1 MIRKYK
7 LNLEL
12 KMKRIKSIL
21 FIALLLGAGWR
32 ANAQEQEIFNLAKN
46 ELKVDVAYILGAT
59 LKVEYE
65 HLLNDWS
72 GLGAM
77 AAYNFSGDNFSNMRF
92 QMLGF
97 YRLYF
102 GKQPVSGFFLESNMG
117 ITTVNYYQSVH
128 YYPFVGRKTS
138 TAFGIGIAL
147 GWKWHIDKSNIVL
160 DIFGGAG
167 RLFNENSV
175 RAYPRMGIC
184 IGKRF

>member
-1 MIRKYK
+1 
-7 LNLEL
+7 
-12 KMKRIKSIL
+12 MKRIKSIL

-77 AAYNFSGDNFSNMRF
+77 AAYNFSGDNFSEIRF

-102 GKQPVSGFFLESNMG
+102 GKQPVTGFFLEGNMG
-117 ITTVNYYQSVH
+117 ITSVDYYQYV
-128 YYPFVGRKTS
+128 YPYDARKTN
-138 TAFGIGIAL
+138 TAFGVGIAI
-147 GWKWHIDKSNIVL
+147 GWKWHIAQSNVVL

-167 RLFNENSV
+167 RLFTENSD

-184 IGKRF
+184 VGKRF